1 MDNITAIIL
10 AVFASTGFW
19 AFIQKLYDNHKK
31 KKTPQ
36 DLMLLALGRDRL
48 LHLSK
53 AYLSNGYIPDDEYE
67 NYKDMGEAY
76 LAMDGN
82 SKVKRKYFE
91 TLELDVK

>member
-1 MDNITAIIL
+1 MDNITTIIL

-19 AFIQKLYDNHKK
+19 SFVQKLYDNHKK

-53 AYLSNGYIPDDEYE
+53 AYLEQGYIPDDEYD
-67 NYKDMGEAY
+67 NFKLIGEAY
-76 LAMDGN
+76 IAMDGN
-82 SKVKRKYFE
+82 TSVKRKY
-91 TLELDVK
+91 LDAIELDTK